1 MALQD
6 LSFPRTLTIAG
17 SMPKPLV
24 LVVDDDEDNLL
35 LLEYCLEL
43 FNCRFAG
50 NSDGKDLVTIAQTLQ
65 PDLILLD
72 IVLPQQSG
80 IELMHQLRDNHQ
92 TRSIPVVAVTALARL
107 EDRLRFLA
115 EGFDDYLSKPFLLD
129 DLQLTVDRHCRQP
142 MRR

>member
-6 LSFPRTLTIAG
+6 LSFPRSLTIAG
-17 SMPKPLV
+17 SLPKPLV

-43 FNCRFAG
+43 FNCRFVG
-50 NSDGKDLVTIAQTLQ
+50 NSDGKNLVALVQTLQ

-80 IELMHQLRDNHQ
+80 IELMHQLRESSL

-107 EDRLRFLA
+107 EDRLRLLA

-129 DLQLTVDRHCRQP
+129 DLQSTVERYCCQP

>member
-6 LSFPRTLTIAG
+6 ISFFRSLTIAG
-17 SMPKPLV
+17 SSQKPLV

-43 FNCRFAG
+43 FNCRFVG
-50 NSDGKDLVTIAQTLQ
+50 NSDGNNLVAIAQALQ

-80 IELMHQLRDNHQ
+80 IELMYQLRDNSQ

-107 EDRLRFLA
+107 EDRLRLLA

-129 DLQLTVDRHCRQP
+129 DLQSTVDRHCCQP
-142 MRR
+142 MQR